1 MLFSPFSL
9 LMAVLWSSMFILLI
23 HICRKLSFRHHSFIE
38 MTGLFPITLL
48 VAGTILRCFAAIE
61 IPGFTKVIPS
71 WNILTTVKSWL
82 LYQIVGV
89 PIYRLLLILWIAV
102 ALILIISFALSS
114 IRYFK
119 KMNSYITEDD
129 ETILDIAARVSR
141 DVNTTIPKVVMMSGS
156 LTPVISGLIKPV
168 IFIPEGKYSN
178 EELIHVFRHELLH
191 WKNKDRW
198 IKLFI
203 QYFCCIFW
211 WNPLVHLLK
220 SNLDEILEL
229 RCDAAVSAV
238 YSESECKE
246 YAKVLL
252 KTLSIKD
259 DAQASSWIESS
270 LSDNERILLG
280 RIHLIINTPRL
291 KRNQR
296 ITSVIA
302 TFCIS
307 LLLLFSYSFVFQT
320 AYTTPAEE
328 IELDGYVEMTPD
340 NTYILLDSSG
350 EYWIYFFDEQYS
362 QIDKQV
368 AEMMIEQSGFEL
380 KYDGSSEQYSKFQK

>member
-1 MLFSPFSL
+1 M
-9 LMAVLWSSMFILLI
+9 
-23 HICRKLSFRHHSFIE
+23 
-38 MTGLFPITLL
+38 
-48 VAGTILRCFAAIE
+48 
-61 IPGFTKVIPS
+61 
-71 WNILTTVKSWL
+71 
-82 LYQIVGV
+82 
-89 PIYRLLLILWIAV
+89 
-102 ALILIISFALSS
+102 
-114 IRYFK
+114 
-119 KMNSYITEDD
+119 
-129 ETILDIAARVSR
+129 
-141 DVNTTIPKVVMMSGS
+141 
-156 LTPVISGLIKPV
+156 
-168 IFIPEGKYSN
+168 
-178 EELIHVFRHELLH
+178 
-191 WKNKDRW
+191 
-198 IKLFI
+198 
-203 QYFCCIFW
+203 
-211 WNPLVHLLK
+211 
-220 SNLDEILEL
+220 
-229 RCDAAVSAV
+229 
-238 YSESECKE
+238 
-246 YAKVLL
+246 

-259 DAQASSWIESS
+259 DSQAPSSIESS

-302 TFCIS
+302 TICIS

-340 NTYILLDSSG
+340 NTYILLGSSG